1 MQKSRKFMLAWDLK
15 NLHRKRTKMKII
27 KHFVIITAVSV
38 SIVALCSAGYY
49 TSSVDRL
56 EQVISTEVV
65 KKELP
70 VKTNEAFK
78 AGEILSYRLHY
89 GMMDAGVILMEVKPE
104 IIEVA
109 GRKVYHIVGNGYS
122 KGTFDWFFKV
132 RDRYE
137 TFIDKD
143 AMLPWMF
150 VRRVYEG
157 GYTINQD
164 YTFNHYT
171 NKVDVGGGEKIE
183 IPAGTQ
189 DMISSFYSARNIDL
203 TNAKEGD
210 VFTINSIVD
219 KEIWPLKIRYVGKEK
234 ISCDIGT
241 FNCVKFRPIVQKG
254 RIFKSEDDLNV
265 WLTDDK
271 NHIPLRAQAK
281 LIIGSIKL
289 DIVSAKNLANPTS
302 EVK

>member
-1 MQKSRKFMLAWDLK
+1 MKS
-15 NLHRKRTKMKII
+15 MKHIA
-27 KHFVIITAVSV
+27 IITSAAV
-38 SIVALCSAGYY
+38 SIVALCSAGQFM
-49 TSSVDRL
+49 SSEAKL
-56 EQVISTEVV
+56 EQTLPQNLNQR
-65 KKELP
+65 ELP
-70 VKTNEAFK
+70 SKPNEAFK
-78 AGEILSYRLHY
+78 EGEILSYRLHY
-89 GMMDAGVILMEVKPE
+89 GVMDAGVIVMEVKPE
-104 IIEVA
+104 LIDVA
-109 GRKVYHIVGNGYS
+109 GRKVYHVVGNGYS

-157 GYTINQD
+157 GVTINQD

-171 NKVDVGGGEKIE
+171 NKVDVGGGEKVD
-183 IPAGTQ
+183 IPQGTQ
-189 DMISSFYSARNIDL
+189 DMISAFYSARNLDL

-219 KEIWPLKIRYVGKEK
+219 KEIWPLKIRYIGKEK
-234 ISCDIGT
+234 ITCDIGT

-254 RIFKSEDDLNV
+254 RIFKREDDLNV

-271 NHIPLRAQAK
+271 NHVPLRAQAK
-281 LIIGSIKL
+281 LVVGSVKL
-289 DIVSAKNLANPTS
+289 DIVSVKNLANPTS
-302 EVK
+302 EVKK

>member
-1 MQKSRKFMLAWDLK
+1 MA
-15 NLHRKRTKMKII
+15 II
-27 KHFVIITAVSV
+27 ASAVMV
-38 SIVALCSAGYY
+38 TVALCSAGYY
-49 TSSVDRL
+49 ISVEEKL
-56 EQVISTEVV
+56 EQIIPDNFPA
-65 KKELP
+65 KELP
-70 VKTNEAFK
+70 VMSNSAFK

-89 GMMDAGVILMEVKPE
+89 GVMDAGVILMEVKPE
-104 IIEVA
+104 VMEIS

-137 TFIDKD
+137 SFVDKD

-150 VRRVYEG
+150 VRRVNEG
-157 GYTINQD
+157 GYIINQD

-171 NKVDVGGGEKIE
+171 NKVDVGGGEKIDV
-183 IPAGTQ
+183 PAGTQ
-189 DMISSFYSARNIDL
+189 DMISAFYSARNLDL
-203 TNAKEGD
+203 STAKEGD
-210 VFTINSIVD
+210 IFTINSIVD

-234 ISCDIGT
+234 ITCDIGT

-254 RIFKSEDDLNV
+254 RIFKREDDLNV

-281 LIIGSIKL
+281 LVVGSVKL
-289 DIVSAKNLANPTS
+289 DITSAKNLANPTS
-302 EVK
+302 EIK

>member
-1 MQKSRKFMLAWDLK
+1 
-15 NLHRKRTKMKII
+15 MKTI
-27 KHFVIITAVSV
+27 KHIAIITSAVTV
-38 SIVALCSAGYY
+38 TVALCSASYCI
-49 TSSVDRL
+49 SSEEKL
-56 EQVISTEVV
+56 EQIIATNTSI
-65 KKELP
+65 KELP
-70 VKTNEAFK
+70 VKPNEAFK
-78 AGEILSYRLHY
+78 EGEILSYRLHY
-89 GMMDAGVILMEVKPE
+89 GAMDAGVILMEVKPE
-104 IIEVA
+104 VMEVA
-109 GRKVYHIVGNGYS
+109 GRKVYHVVGNGYS

-157 GYTINQD
+157 GTTINQD

-171 NKVDVGGGEKIE
+171 NKVDVGAGEKVDVPE
-183 IPAGTQ
+183 GTQ
-189 DMISSFYSARNIDL
+189 DMISAFYSARNLDL

-234 ISCDIGT
+234 ITCDIGT
-241 FNCVKFRPIVQKG
+241 YNCVKFRPIVQKG
-254 RIFKSEDDLNV
+254 RIFKHEDDLNV

-271 NHIPLRAQAK
+271 NHVPLRAQAK
-281 LIIGSIKL
+281 LIVGSIKL
-289 DIVSAKNLANPTS
+289 DIVSVKNLANPTS
-302 EVK
+302 EIK